1 MLNFTRI
8 SDSVIKCVNH
18 ILISPYV
25 IPTNGP
31 LSSTEEKIVEHLS
44 NKENFKEAV
53 EIFNS
58 IDKSKAYERFSKS
71 VNAKCKANQIRRYL
85 YYGSATV
92 AATLLILFY
101 VLTLNS
107 KKENE
112 ITLINHFAKNPV
124 SQVLLNTAD
133 GKQYTTSGE
142 IRVVKSG
149 ISVNEKKLV
158 SVDNEADESKNINTV
173 ITPKGV
179 RQKVLLSDGTVVWL
193 NTETRLSFPTNFN
206 GDSREVSLEGE
217 AFFDVT
223 KSAKPFIVNIGE
235 KSIRVHGTTF
245 NVSSYNDFKSSTV
258 SLYTGSVEVITP
270 SNSQFLSPGYHVEI
284 DNTSNEISYPIE
296 NCNLSPDWIRGRIEF
311 DRQPLSKLLESVSRW
326 YDVDYVLD
334 KDVQDLKVIIYVS
347 DKITL
352 EEIIKLL
359 QLTNNITIIY
369 DGKTITIKGNQKKM

>member
-326 YDVDYVLD
+326 YNVDYVLD

>member
-179 RQKVLLSDGTVVWL
+179 RL
-193 NTETRLSFPTNFN
+193 
-206 GDSREVSLEGE
+206 
-217 AFFDVT
+217 
-223 KSAKPFIVNIGE
+223 
-235 KSIRVHGTTF
+235 
-245 NVSSYNDFKSSTV
+245 
-258 SLYTGSVEVITP
+258 
-270 SNSQFLSPGYHVEI
+270 
-284 DNTSNEISYPIE
+284 
-296 NCNLSPDWIRGRIEF
+296 
-311 DRQPLSKLLESVSRW
+311 
-326 YDVDYVLD
+326 
-334 KDVQDLKVIIYVS
+334 
-347 DKITL
+347 
-352 EEIIKLL
+352 
-359 QLTNNITIIY
+359 
-369 DGKTITIKGNQKKM
+369 